1 MTLPLPRPLPPP
13 LPYPSQE
20 KRVKEQS
27 AHLLSKN
34 LEVEEAVRD
43 LVQLVCNYELRT
55 TDKVVCPEALGK
67 VYAHYAQLMYNA
79 VLVCT
84 QQSLL
89 GLKRRVGSRPIAGI
103 VQVDRPFFDVQ
114 VELDVPNVAMSPS
127 LYLAASPLHLPCIS
141 AGGARRAQRRDEPLA
156 RRYSAGHQPLLAR
169 RAGMLPAPAAVEL
182 RPQHRQRG
190 RGREPLR
197 GRDA

>member
-127 LYLAASPLHLPCIS
+127 LDDIQQAINRCSRAVLACSQHLPLWSSDPSTAS
-141 AGGARRAQRRDEPLA
+141 AGEGASLYEVVTRD
-156 RRYSAGHQPLLAR
+156 
-169 RAGMLPAPAAVEL
+169 
-182 RPQHRQRG
+182 
-190 RGREPLR
+190 REVGQGL
-197 GRDA
+197 GEG